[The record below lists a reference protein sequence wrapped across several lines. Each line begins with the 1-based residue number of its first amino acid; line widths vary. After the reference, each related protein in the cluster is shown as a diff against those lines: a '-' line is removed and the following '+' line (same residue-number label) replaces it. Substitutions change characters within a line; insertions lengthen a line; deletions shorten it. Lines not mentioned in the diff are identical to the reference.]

1 MGKQQKTLTS
11 CRTNIE
17 NKIRLK
23 VSLALYEPVQKE
35 SSNLFYNIAYNDIFI
50 PIYRL
55 RSRLLANVYNSK
67 SYLK

>member
-17 NKIRLK
+17 NQVRLK
-23 VSLALYEPVQKE
+23 VSLALFELVQKE
-35 SSNLFYNIAYNDIFI
+35 SSNFLYIMAYNNIFI

-55 RSRLLANVYNSK
+55 RSRFLANVYNSK